1 MKYWKAYL
9 TFVRPYTK
17 WIILTLFIG
26 ILKFGIPSLLPLVQ
40 KYVVDDILMNGGM
53 AAGQK
58 VSQLLIVLG
67 ITLFLFVIVRGPVE
81 YARQYFAQ
89 FITARILFD
98 LRNRLYGHL
107 QRLSLRYYQNTKVG
121 EIISRFINDAEQT
134 KNIVEVG
141 MMNVW
146 LDTFTLVFVLGFMFY
161 LNPLLALV
169 SIAIFPLYAIAV
181 KVLYKRLKK
190 LTKDRSAALAGIQA
204 YLHERIQGISVI
216 RSFALERHDRKKFEG
231 INGKYLQK
239 AMAHSRWNAW
249 TFAIINTM
257 TDIAPLLV
265 IGYGGYQVIQGH
277 LTLGTFVA
285 FFGYLDRLYAP
296 LKRLI
301 NSSTTLTQASASWER
316 VLELL
321 EEPYDMTDEPDAAVL
336 PRGSHGLAFRNVWFR
351 YQEQGQWVLKDISF
365 AAAPGQTVAF
375 VGMSGGGKSSLVGL
389 IPRFYDI
396 QKGEVIVGGR
406 DVRQWTME
414 SLRSGIG
421 MVLQDNFL
429 FSGSVRDNI
438 LFGRPDADE
447 EAVTAAAKAANA
459 HDFIMQLS
467 SGYDTEVGERG
478 VKLSGGQKQ
487 RIAIARVFLKDPP
500 ILILDEA
507 TSALDLESEHLIQ
520 QSLLQL
526 AHSRTTLIVAHR
538 LSTITH
544 ADQII
549 VMKDGEIAERG
560 THDELMAK
568 PDGVYAQLYNIQN
581 LTPVEVRL
589 GNDGLGND
597 LRPPAPIVGRR
608 GSY

>member
-1 MKYWKAYL
+1 MKYWKAYFK
-9 TFVRPYTK
+9 FVKPYTK
-17 WIILTLFIG
+17 WIILTLLIG

-40 KYVVDDILMNGGM
+40 KYVVDDILMNGAM
-53 AAGQK
+53 DIEHK
-58 VSQLLIVLG
+58 VSQLMIVLA
-67 ITLFLFVIVRGPVE
+67 ITFVLFVIVRGPVE

-89 FITARILFD
+89 FITAKILFD
-98 LRNRLYGHL
+98 LRNKLYGHL
-107 QRLSLRYYQNTKVG
+107 QRLSLKYYQNTKVG

-161 LNPLLALV
+161 LNPLLTLV
-169 SIAIFPLYAIAV
+169 SISIFPLYAIAV

-216 RSFALERHDRKKFEG
+216 RSFALEKHDRKQFEA
-231 INGKYLQK
+231 INGKYLNK

-249 TFAIINTM
+249 TFAVINTL

-301 NSSTTLTQASASWER
+301 NSSTILTQASASWER

-321 EEPYDMTDEPDAAVL
+321 DEPYDMTDDQHAMQL
-336 PRGSHGLAFRNVWFR
+336 PAGSHSVAFRNVWFK
-351 YQEQGQWVLKDISF
+351 YQEQGSWVLKNISLQVN
-365 AAAPGQTVAF
+365 PGQTVAF

-396 QKGEVIVGGR
+396 QKGSVIVGGK

-414 SLRSGIG
+414 SLRSKVG

-429 FSGSVRDNI
+429 FSGTVRDNI
-438 LFGRPDADE
+438 MLGNPEADE
-447 EAVTAAAKAANA
+447 EAVISAAKAANA
-459 HDFIMQLS
+459 HDFIMNLS
-467 SGYDTEVGERG
+467 QGYDTEVGERG

-487 RIAIARVFLKDPP
+487 RIAIARVFLKDPS

-520 QSLLQL
+520 QALQQL
-526 AHSRTTLIVAHR
+526 SKSRTTLIVAHR

-549 VMKDGEIAERG
+549 VMKNGTVAERG
-560 THDELMAK
+560 THEELMQR
-568 PDGVYAQLYNIQN
+568 DGVYSQLYNIQN
-581 LTPVEVRL
+581 L
-589 GNDGLGND
+589 N
-597 LRPPAPIVGRR
+597 A
-608 GSY
+608 

>member
-1 MKYWKAYL
+1 M
-9 TFVRPYTK
+9 
-17 WIILTLFIG
+17 FIG

-40 KYVVDDILMNGGM
+40 KYVVDDILLNGSIDLEH
-53 AAGQK
+53 K
-58 VSQLLIVLG
+58 VSQLMIVLG
-67 ITLFLFVIVRGPVE
+67 ATLFLFVIVRGPVE

-89 FITARILFD
+89 LITARILFD
-98 LRNRLYGHL
+98 LRNKLYAHL

-146 LDTFTLVFVLGFMFY
+146 LDMFTLVFVLGFMFY
-161 LNPLLALV
+161 LNPWLTLV

-216 RSFALERHDRKKFEG
+216 RSFALERYDRKKFEG
-231 INGKYLQK
+231 TNGRFLQK
-239 AMAHSRWNAW
+239 ALAHSRWNAW
-249 TFAIINTM
+249 TFAIINTL

-265 IGYGGYQVIQGH
+265 IGYGGYQVIYGD

-296 LKRLI
+296 LRRLI

-321 EEPYDMTDEPDAAVL
+321 EEPYDMTDAPDAAVL
-336 PRGSHGLAFRNVWFR
+336 PQGSHGVMFRDVWFKYR
-351 YQEQGQWVLKDISF
+351 EDGDWVLKNISLEVI
-365 AAAPGQTVAF
+365 PGQTVAF

-389 IPRFYDI
+389 IPRFYDV
-396 QKGEVIVGGR
+396 QRGTLTVGGR
-406 DVRQWTME
+406 DVRAWTME
-414 SLRSGIG
+414 SLRSRIG

-447 EAVTAAAKAANA
+447 AAVIEAARAANA
-459 HDFIMQLS
+459 HDFIMQLPQ
-467 SGYDTEVGERG
+467 GYDTEVGERG

-500 ILILDEA
+500 ILVLDEA

-520 QSLLQL
+520 QSLQQL
-526 AHSRTTLIVAHR
+526 SRARTTLIVAHR

-549 VMKDGEIAERG
+549 VLKNGEIAERG
-560 THDELMAK
+560 THDELMAN
-568 PDGVYAQLYNIQN
+568 PDGVYAQLYNIQH
-581 LTPVEVRL
+581 LSPVESGEL
-589 GNDGLGND
+589 G
-597 LRPPAPIVGRR
+597 
-608 GSY
+608 

>member
-1 MKYWKAYL
+1 MKFWKSYFK
-9 TFVRPYTK
+9 FVKPYTK
-17 WIILTLFIG
+17 WIILTLIIG
-26 ILKFGIPSLLPLVQ
+26 MLKFGIPSLLPLVQ
-40 KYVVDDILMNGGM
+40 KYVVDDILMNGAM
-53 AAGQK
+53 DIDHR
-58 VSQLLIVLG
+58 VSQLMIILG
-67 ITLFLFVIVRGPVE
+67 ITFVLFVIVRSPVE

-89 FITARILFD
+89 FITAKILYD
-98 LRNRLYGHL
+98 LRNKLYSHL
-107 QRLSLRYYQNTKVG
+107 QRLSLKYYQNTKVG

-161 LNPLLALV
+161 LNPMLTIV
-169 SIAIFPLYAIAV
+169 SISIFPLYAIAV

-190 LTKDRSAALAGIQA
+190 LTKDRSAALADIQA

-216 RSFALERHDRKKFEG
+216 RSFALEKHDRKQFEV
-231 INGKYLQK
+231 INGKYLNK

-249 TFAIINTM
+249 TFAVINTL

-277 LTLGTFVA
+277 LTLGTFIA
-285 FFGYLDRLYAP
+285 FFGYLDRLYGP

-301 NSSTTLTQASASWER
+301 NSSTILTQASASWER

-321 EEPYDMTDEPDAAVL
+321 DEPYDMTDDKHAVEL
-336 PRGSHGLAFRNVWFR
+336 PKGSHSVAFQNVWFK
-351 YQEQGQWVLKDISF
+351 YQEDGGWVLKDISLQVN
-365 AAAPGQTVAF
+365 PGQTVAF

-396 QKGEVIVGGR
+396 QKGSVIVGGQ

-414 SLRSGIG
+414 SLRSKVG

-429 FSGSVRDNI
+429 FSGTVRDNI
-438 LFGRPDADE
+438 MLGNPEADE
-447 EAVTAAAKAANA
+447 ESVISAAKAANA
-459 HDFIMQLS
+459 HEFIMNLS
-467 SGYDTEVGERG
+467 QGYDTEVGERG

-500 ILILDEA
+500 VLILDEA

-520 QSLLQL
+520 QSLQQL
-526 AHSRTTLIVAHR
+526 SKSRTTLIVAHR

-549 VMKDGEIAERG
+549 VMKDGTVAERG
-560 THDELMAK
+560 THEELMQT
-568 PDGVYAQLYNIQN
+568 DGVYSQLYNIQN
-581 LTPVEVRL
+581 L
-589 GNDGLGND
+589 N
-597 LRPPAPIVGRR
+597 A
-608 GSY
+608 

>member
-1 MKYWKAYL
+1 MKHWKAYF
-9 TFVRPYTK
+9 TFVKPYSK

-26 ILKFGIPSLLPLVQ
+26 VLKFGIPSLLPLVQ
-40 KYVVDDILMNGGM
+40 KYVVDDILLNQTIGL
-53 AAGQK
+53 QEQ
-58 VSQLLIVLG
+58 VSQLMIVLG

-89 FITARILFD
+89 LITAKILFD
-98 LRNRLYGHL
+98 LRNKLYSHL

-146 LDTFTLVFVLGFMFY
+146 LDAFTLTFVLGFMFY
-161 LNPLLALV
+161 LDPVLTLV
-169 SIAIFPLYAIAV
+169 AIAIFPLYAIAV
-181 KVLYKRLKK
+181 KVLYKRLKI

-216 RSFALERHDRKKFEG
+216 RSFALESHDQVKLAG
-231 INGKYLQK
+231 INGNYLNK
-239 AMAHSRWNAW
+239 ALAHSRWNAW
-249 TFAIINTM
+249 TFAIINTL

-265 IGYGGYQVIQGH
+265 IGYGGYQVIQGN
-277 LTLGTFVA
+277 LTLGTFIA
-285 FFGYLDRLYAP
+285 FFGYLDRLYSP
-296 LKRLI
+296 LRRLI
-301 NSSTTLTQASASWER
+301 NSSTVLTQASASWER

-321 EEPYDMTDEPDAAVL
+321 EEPYDMVDKPGALTL
-336 PRGSHGLAFRNVWFR
+336 SGGSHGIGLRNVCFK
-351 YQEQGQWVLKDISF
+351 YHDQDPWVLKNITLQIN
-365 AAAPGQTVAF
+365 PGQTVAF

-396 QKGEVIVGGR
+396 QKGSLQVGGR
-406 DVRQWTME
+406 DVKDWTME
-414 SLRSGIG
+414 SLRGSIG

-429 FSGSVRDNI
+429 FSGSVRENI
-438 LFGRPDADE
+438 LLGNPGSSE
-447 EAVTAAAKAANA
+447 EAVYEAAKAANA
-459 HDFIMQLS
+459 HDFIMELPK
-467 SGYDTEVGERG
+467 GYDTEVGERG

-520 QSLLQL
+520 QSLQQL
-526 AHSRTTLIVAHR
+526 SRSRTTLIVAHR

-549 VMKDGEIAERG
+549 VMKNGTIAERG
-560 THDELMAK
+560 THNQLMDKA
-568 PDGVYAQLYNIQN
+568 GVYAQLYNIQN
-581 LTPVEVRL
+581 LNP
-589 GNDGLGND
+589 
-597 LRPPAPIVGRR
+597 
-608 GSY
+608 

>member
-1 MKYWKAYL
+1 MKQWKAYFK
-9 TFVRPYTK
+9 FVKPYTK
-17 WIILTLFIG
+17 WIILTLIIG

-40 KYVVDDILMNGGM
+40 KYVVDDILLNQ
-53 AAGQK
+53 AVDITEK
-58 VSQLLIVLG
+58 INRLLVVLG
-67 ITLFLFVIVRGPVE
+67 GTFFLFVIVRGPVE

-89 FITARILFD
+89 FITAKILFD
-98 LRNRLYGHL
+98 LRNKLYAHL

-121 EIISRFINDAEQT
+121 EVISRFINDAEQT

-146 LDTFTLVFVLGFMFY
+146 LDSFTLVFVLGFMFY
-161 LNPLLALV
+161 LNPLLTLV
-169 SIAIFPLYAIAV
+169 AISIFPLYAIAV

-216 RSFALERHDRKKFEG
+216 RSFALERHDARQFEG
-231 INGKYLQK
+231 INGKYLSR

-249 TFAIINTM
+249 TFAIINTL

-301 NSSTTLTQASASWER
+301 NSSTILTQASASWER

-321 EEPYDMTDEPDAAVL
+321 EEPYEMTDAKGAEVMPA
-336 PRGSHGLAFRNVWFR
+336 GTHGITFRNVWFK
-351 YQEQGQWVLKDISF
+351 YQEQGNWVLKNISLQVN
-365 AAAPGQTVAF
+365 PGQTVAF

-396 QKGEVIVGGR
+396 QKGTLTVGGK
-406 DVRQWTME
+406 DVRDWTME
-414 SLRSGIG
+414 SLRSRVG

-429 FSGSVRDNI
+429 FSGNVRDNI
-438 LFGRPDADE
+438 KLGNPEADDE
-447 EAVTAAAKAANA
+447 DVVAAAKAANA
-459 HDFIMQLS
+459 HEFIMALPQ
-467 SGYDTEVGERG
+467 GYDTEVGERG

-487 RIAIARVFLKDPP
+487 RVAIARVFLKDPP

-520 QSLLQL
+520 QSLQDLSK
-526 AHSRTTLIVAHR
+526 SRTTLIVAHR

-544 ADQII
+544 ADLII
-549 VMKDGEIAERG
+549 VMKNGAIAERG
-560 THDELMAK
+560 THEELMAK
-568 PDGVYAQLYNIQN
+568 PEGVYAQLYNIQN
-581 LTPVEVRL
+581 L
-589 GNDGLGND
+589 NHQ
-597 LRPPAPIVGRR
+597 
-608 GSY
+608 

>member
-1 MKYWKAYL
+1 MKQWKAYFK
-9 TFVRPYTK
+9 FVRPYTK
-17 WIILTLFIG
+17 WIILTLIIG

-40 KYVVDDILMNGGM
+40 KYVVDDILLNQVVDIGE
-53 AAGQK
+53 K
-58 VSQLLIVLG
+58 INRLLIVLG
-67 ITLFLFVIVRGPVE
+67 GTLFLFVIVRGPVE

-89 FITARILFD
+89 FITAKILFD
-98 LRNRLYGHL
+98 LRNKLYAHL

-121 EIISRFINDAEQT
+121 EVISRFINDAEQT

-146 LDTFTLVFVLGFMFY
+146 LDSFTLVFVLGFMLY
-161 LNPLLALV
+161 LDPFLTLV
-169 SIAIFPLYAIAV
+169 AISIFPLYAIAV

-216 RSFALERHDRKKFEG
+216 RSFALERHDARQFEG
-231 INGKYLQK
+231 INGKYLSR

-249 TFAIINTM
+249 TFAIINTL

-265 IGYGGYQVIQGH
+265 IGYGGYLVIQDH
-277 LTLGTFVA
+277 LTLGTFIA

-301 NSSTTLTQASASWER
+301 NSSTILTQASASWER

-321 EEPYDMTDEPDAAVL
+321 EEPYEMTDAKGAAVM
-336 PRGSHGLAFRNVWFR
+336 PAGTHGISFRNVWFK
-351 YQEQGQWVLKDISF
+351 YQEEGNWVLKNISLQVN
-365 AAAPGQTVAF
+365 PGQTVAF

-396 QKGEVIVGGR
+396 QKGTLTVGGK
-406 DVRQWTME
+406 DVRDWTME
-414 SLRSGIG
+414 SLRSRVG

-429 FSGSVRDNI
+429 FSGNVRDNI
-438 LFGRPDADE
+438 KLGNPEADE
-447 EAVTAAAKAANA
+447 EAVVAAAKAANA
-459 HDFIMQLS
+459 HDFIMALPQ
-467 SGYDTEVGERG
+467 GYDTEVGERG

-487 RIAIARVFLKDPP
+487 RVAIARVFLKDPP

-520 QSLLQL
+520 QSLQDLSK
-526 AHSRTTLIVAHR
+526 SRTTLIVAHR

-544 ADQII
+544 ADLII
-549 VMKDGEIAERG
+549 VMKNGAVAERG
-560 THDELMAK
+560 THEELMAK
-568 PDGVYAQLYNIQN
+568 PEGVYAQLYNIQN
-581 LTPVEVRL
+581 L
-589 GNDGLGND
+589 
-597 LRPPAPIVGRR
+597 
-608 GSY
+608 SHQ

>member
-1 MKYWKAYL
+1 MKHWKAYL

-17 WIILTLFIG
+17 WILLTLFIG
-26 ILKFGIPSLLPLVQ
+26 ILKFGIPTLLPLVQ
-40 KYVVDDILMNGGM
+40 KYVVDDILLNG
-53 AAGQK
+53 AIDLEHK
-58 VSQLLIVLG
+58 VSQLMIVLG
-67 ITLFLFVIVRGPVE
+67 ATLFLFVIVRGPVE

-89 FITARILFD
+89 LITARILFD
-98 LRNRLYGHL
+98 LRNKLYAHL

-146 LDTFTLVFVLGFMFY
+146 LDMFTLVFVLGFMFY
-161 LNPLLALV
+161 LNPWLTLV

-231 INGKYLQK
+231 TNGRFLQK
-239 AMAHSRWNAW
+239 ALAHSRWNAW
-249 TFAIINTM
+249 TFAIINTL

-265 IGYGGYQVIQGH
+265 IGYGGYQVIYGD

-296 LKRLI
+296 LRRLI

-321 EEPYDMTDEPDAAVL
+321 EEPYDMTDAPDAAVL
-336 PRGSHGLAFRNVWFR
+336 PQGSHGVMFRDVWFKYR
-351 YQEQGQWVLKDISF
+351 EDGDWVLKNISLEVN
-365 AAAPGQTVAF
+365 PGQTVAF

-389 IPRFYDI
+389 IPRFYDV
-396 QKGEVIVGGR
+396 QRGTLTVGGR
-406 DVRQWTME
+406 DVRAWTME
-414 SLRSGIG
+414 SLRSRIG

-447 EAVTAAAKAANA
+447 DAVIEAARAANA
-459 HDFIMQLS
+459 HDFIMQLPQ
-467 SGYDTEVGERG
+467 GYDTEVGERG

-500 ILILDEA
+500 ILVLDEA

-520 QSLLQL
+520 QSLQQL
-526 AHSRTTLIVAHR
+526 SRARTTLIVAHR

-549 VMKDGEIAERG
+549 VLKNGEIAERG
-560 THDELMAK
+560 THDELMANS
-568 PDGVYAQLYNIQN
+568 DGVYAQLYNIQH
-581 LTPVEVRL
+581 LSPVESGEL
-589 GNDGLGND
+589 G
-597 LRPPAPIVGRR
+597 
-608 GSY
+608 

>member
-1 MKYWKAYL
+1 MKHWKAYL
-9 TFVRPYTK
+9 IFVRPYTK
-17 WIILTLFIG
+17 WILLTLFIG

-40 KYVVDDILMNGGM
+40 KYVVDDILLNG
-53 AAGQK
+53 AIDLEHK
-58 VSQLLIVLG
+58 VSQLMIVLG
-67 ITLFLFVIVRGPVE
+67 ATLFLFVIVRGPVE

-89 FITARILFD
+89 LITARILFD
-98 LRNRLYGHL
+98 LRNKLYAHL

-146 LDTFTLVFVLGFMFY
+146 LDMFTLVFVLGFMFY
-161 LNPLLALV
+161 LNPWLTLV

-231 INGKYLQK
+231 TNGRFLQK
-239 AMAHSRWNAW
+239 ALAHSRWNAW
-249 TFAIINTM
+249 TFAIINTL

-265 IGYGGYQVIQGH
+265 IGYGGYQVIYGD

-296 LKRLI
+296 LRRLI

-321 EEPYDMTDEPDAAVL
+321 EEPYDMTDAPDAAVL
-336 PRGSHGLAFRNVWFR
+336 PQGSHGVMFRDVWFKYR
-351 YQEQGQWVLKDISF
+351 EDGDWVLKNISLEVN
-365 AAAPGQTVAF
+365 PGQTVAF

-389 IPRFYDI
+389 IPRFYDV
-396 QKGEVIVGGR
+396 QRGTLTVGGR
-406 DVRQWTME
+406 DVRAWTME
-414 SLRSGIG
+414 SLRSRIG

-447 EAVTAAAKAANA
+447 DAVIEAARAANA
-459 HDFIMQLS
+459 HDFIMQLPQ
-467 SGYDTEVGERG
+467 GYDTEVGERG

-500 ILILDEA
+500 ILVLDEA

-520 QSLLQL
+520 QSLQQL
-526 AHSRTTLIVAHR
+526 SRARTTLIVAHR

-549 VMKDGEIAERG
+549 VLKNGEIAERG
-560 THDELMAK
+560 THDELMAN
-568 PDGVYAQLYNIQN
+568 PDGVYAQLYNIQH
-581 LTPVEVRL
+581 LSPVESGEL
-589 GNDGLGND
+589 G
-597 LRPPAPIVGRR
+597 
-608 GSY
+608 

>member
-1 MKYWKAYL
+1 MSQWKSYFR
-9 TFVRPYTK
+9 FVKPYTK
-17 WIILTLFIG
+17 WIIITLLIG
-26 ILKFGIPSLLPLVQ
+26 ILKFGIPSLLPLVL
-40 KYVVDDILMNGGM
+40 KYVVDDLLMNHGLTI
-53 AAGQK
+53 QQQIQ
-58 VSQLLIVLG
+58 QLMVILG

-89 FITARILFD
+89 YITARILYD
-98 LRNRLYGHL
+98 LRNKLYEHL

-146 LDTFTLVFVLGFMFY
+146 LDLFTLIFVLGFMFY
-161 LNPLLALV
+161 LDPVLTLV
-169 SIAIFPLYAIAV
+169 SIAIMPLYAISV

-216 RSFALERHDRKKFEG
+216 RSFALENYDQKQFGGTNKAF
-231 INGKYLQK
+231 LQK
-239 AMAHSRWNAW
+239 GLAQSRWNAW
-249 TFAIINTM
+249 TFAIINTL

-265 IGYGGYQVIQGH
+265 IGYGGYQVILGH

-301 NSSTTLTQASASWER
+301 NSSTVLTQASASWER
-316 VLELL
+316 VHELL
-321 EEPYDMTDEPDAAVL
+321 EQPYDMKDEPHSEILQTDSCSV
-336 PRGSHGLAFRNVWFR
+336 AFNQVWFK
-351 YQEQGQWVLKDISF
+351 YQDAGGWVLKDISLNVH
-365 AAAPGQTVAF
+365 PGETIAF

-396 QKGEVIVGGR
+396 QEGSVQVNGK
-406 DVRQWTME
+406 DVRQYTMQ
-414 SLRSGIG
+414 SLRSHVG

-429 FSGSVRDNI
+429 FSGSVKDNI
-438 LFGRPDADE
+438 ILGNPGAGE
-447 EAVTAAAKAANA
+447 EEVIAAAKAANA
-459 HDFIMQLS
+459 HEFILKLPQ
-467 SGYDTEVGERG
+467 GYDTEVGERG

-520 QSLLQL
+520 QSLRDL
-526 AHSRTTLIVAHR
+526 SSNRTTLVVAHR

-544 ADQII
+544 ADRIY
-549 VMKDGEIAERG
+549 VLKDGEVVESG
-560 THDELMAK
+560 THEELMLSV
-568 PDGVYAQLYNIQN
+568 GVYAGLYSIQN
-581 LTPVEVRL
+581 LNPS
-589 GNDGLGND
+589 G
-597 LRPPAPIVGRR
+597 
-608 GSY
+608 

>member
-1 MKYWKAYL
+1 M
-9 TFVRPYTK
+9 
-17 WIILTLFIG
+17 
-26 ILKFGIPSLLPLVQ
+26 LKFGIPSLLPLVQ
-40 KYVVDDILMNGGM
+40 KYVVDDILLNQSVEIGE
-53 AAGQK
+53 K
-58 VSQLLIVLG
+58 INRLLTVLG
-67 ITLFLFVIVRGPVE
+67 GTFFLFVIVRGPVE

-89 FITARILFD
+89 FITAKILFD
-98 LRNRLYGHL
+98 LRNKLYTHL

-141 MMNVW
+141 MMNIW
-146 LDTFTLVFVLGFMFY
+146 LDLFTLVFVLGFMFY

-169 SIAIFPLYAIAV
+169 AISIFPLYALAV

-216 RSFALERHDRKKFEG
+216 RSFALERHEARQFEG
-231 INGKYLQK
+231 INGKYLSR

-249 TFAIINTM
+249 TFAIINTL

-301 NSSTTLTQASASWER
+301 NSSTILTQASASWER
-316 VLELL
+316 VMELL
-321 EEPYDMTDEPDAAVL
+321 EEPYDMTDAQDAAIM
-336 PRGSHGLAFRNVWFR
+336 PSGIHGVAFRNVWFK
-351 YQEQGQWVLKDISF
+351 YQEQGNWVLKNISLQIN
-365 AAAPGQTVAF
+365 PGQTVAF

-396 QKGEVIVGGR
+396 QKGSLTVGGKEIKH
-406 DVRQWTME
+406 WTME
-414 SLRSGIG
+414 SLRSQIG

-438 LFGRPDADE
+438 KLGNPEADD
-447 EAVTAAAKAANA
+447 EAVEAAAKAANA
-459 HDFIMQLS
+459 HEFILELPQ
-467 SGYDTEVGERG
+467 GYDTEVGERG

-520 QSLLQL
+520 QSLQHLSQ
-526 AHSRTTLIVAHR
+526 SRTTLIVAHR

-544 ADQII
+544 ADLII
-549 VMKDGEIAERG
+549 VMKNGSIAERG
-560 THDELMAK
+560 THEQLMSK
-568 PDGVYAQLYNIQN
+568 EDGVYAQLYNIQN
-581 LTPVEVRL
+581 L
-589 GNDGLGND
+589 NHQ
-597 LRPPAPIVGRR
+597 
-608 GSY
+608 

>member
-1 MKYWKAYL
+1 MKHWKAYL

-17 WIILTLFIG
+17 WILLTLFIG

-40 KYVVDDILMNGGM
+40 KYVVDDILLNG
-53 AAGQK
+53 AIDLEHK
-58 VSQLLIVLG
+58 VSQLMIVLG
-67 ITLFLFVIVRGPVE
+67 ATLFLFVIVRGPVE

-89 FITARILFD
+89 LITARILFD
-98 LRNRLYGHL
+98 LRNKLYAHL

-146 LDTFTLVFVLGFMFY
+146 LDMFTLVFVLGFMFY
-161 LNPLLALV
+161 LNPWLTLV

-231 INGKYLQK
+231 TNGRFLHK
-239 AMAHSRWNAW
+239 ALAHSRWNAW
-249 TFAIINTM
+249 TFAIINTL

-265 IGYGGYQVIQGH
+265 IGYGGYQVIYGD

-296 LKRLI
+296 LRRLI

-321 EEPYDMTDEPDAAVL
+321 EEPYDMTDAPDAAVL
-336 PRGSHGLAFRNVWFR
+336 PQGSHGVMFRDVWFKYR
-351 YQEQGQWVLKDISF
+351 EDGDWVLKNISLEVN
-365 AAAPGQTVAF
+365 PGQTVAF

-389 IPRFYDI
+389 IPRFYDV
-396 QKGEVIVGGR
+396 QRGTLTVGGR
-406 DVRQWTME
+406 DVRAWTME
-414 SLRSGIG
+414 SLRSRIG

-447 EAVTAAAKAANA
+447 DAVIEAARAANA
-459 HDFIMQLS
+459 HDFIMQLPQ
-467 SGYDTEVGERG
+467 GYDTEVGERG

-500 ILILDEA
+500 ILVLDEA

-520 QSLLQL
+520 QSLQQL
-526 AHSRTTLIVAHR
+526 SRARTTLIVAHR

-549 VMKDGEIAERG
+549 VLKNGEIAERG
-560 THDELMAK
+560 THDELMANS
-568 PDGVYAQLYNIQN
+568 DGVYAQLYNIQH
-581 LTPVEVRL
+581 LSPVESGEL
-589 GNDGLGND
+589 G
-597 LRPPAPIVGRR
+597 
-608 GSY
+608 

>member
-1 MKYWKAYL
+1 MKHWKAY
-9 TFVRPYTK
+9 FVFVKPYTK

-26 ILKFGIPSLLPLVQ
+26 VLKFGIPSLLPLVQ
-40 KYVVDDILMNGGM
+40 KYVIDDILLNKTIGL
-53 AAGQK
+53 QEQ
-58 VSQLLIVLG
+58 VSQLMIVLG
-67 ITLFLFVIVRGPVE
+67 VTLFLFVIVRGPVE

-89 FITARILFD
+89 LITAKILFD
-98 LRNRLYGHL
+98 LRNKLYSHL

-146 LDTFTLVFVLGFMFY
+146 LDAFTLVFVLGFMFY
-161 LNPLLALV
+161 LDPVLTLV
-169 SIAIFPLYAIAV
+169 AIAIFPLYAIAV
-181 KVLYKRLKK
+181 KVLYKRLKI

-216 RSFALERHDRKKFEG
+216 RSFALERHDQAKLEG
-231 INGKYLQK
+231 INGNYLNK
-239 AMAHSRWNAW
+239 ALAHSRWNAW
-249 TFAIINTM
+249 TFAIINTL

-265 IGYGGYQVIQGH
+265 IGYGGYQVIQGN
-277 LTLGTFVA
+277 LTLGTFIA
-285 FFGYLDRLYAP
+285 FFGYLDRLYSP

-301 NSSTTLTQASASWER
+301 NSSTVLTQASASWER

-321 EEPYDMTDEPDAAVL
+321 EEPYDMVDKPAAL
-336 PRGSHGLAFRNVWFR
+336 ALAGGSHGIALRNVWFK
-351 YQEQGQWVLKDISF
+351 YHIEDPWVLKNITIQIN
-365 AAAPGQTVAF
+365 PGQTVAF

-396 QKGEVIVGGR
+396 QKGSLTVSGR
-406 DVRQWTME
+406 DVKDWTME
-414 SLRSGIG
+414 SLRGSIG

-438 LFGRPDADE
+438 LLGNPDSSE
-447 EAVTAAAKAANA
+447 EAVYEAARAANA
-459 HDFIMQLS
+459 HEFIMELPN
-467 SGYDTEVGERG
+467 GYDTEVGERG

-520 QSLLQL
+520 QSLQQL
-526 AHSRTTLIVAHR
+526 SRSRTTLIVAHR

-549 VMKDGEIAERG
+549 VMKNGSIAERG
-560 THDELMAK
+560 THDQLMDKA
-568 PDGVYAQLYNIQN
+568 GVYAQLYNIQN
-581 LTPVEVRL
+581 LNP
-589 GNDGLGND
+589 
-597 LRPPAPIVGRR
+597 
-608 GSY
+608 

>member
-1 MKYWKAYL
+1 MKHWKTYFR
-9 TFVRPYTK
+9 FVRPYTK
-17 WIILTLFIG
+17 WIIVTLLIG

-40 KYVVDDILMNGGM
+40 KYVVDDILLNQ
-53 AAGQK
+53 AIDIGQK
-58 VSQLLIVLG
+58 VSQLMTVLG
-67 ITLFLFVIVRGPVE
+67 ITFVLFVIVRGPVE

-89 FITARILFD
+89 FITAKILFD
-98 LRNRLYGHL
+98 LRNRLYEHL

-121 EIISRFINDAEQT
+121 EVISRFINDAEQT

-181 KVLYKRLKK
+181 KILYKRLKK
-190 LTKDRSAALAGIQA
+190 LTKERSAALAGIQA

-216 RSFALERHDRKKFEG
+216 RSFALERYDQKKFEG

-301 NSSTTLTQASASWER
+301 NSSTVLTQASASWER

-321 EEPYDMTDEPDAAVL
+321 DEPYDMTDEPDAEVMTS
-336 PRGSHGLAFRNVWFR
+336 GNHGIELRNVWFK
-351 YQEQGQWVLKDISF
+351 YQEEGTWVLKNISLQVN
-365 AAAPGQTVAF
+365 PGQTVAF

-389 IPRFYDI
+389 ISRFYDI
-396 QKGEVIVGGR
+396 QKGTLTVGGE
-406 DVRQWTME
+406 DVRHWTME
-414 SLRSGIG
+414 SLRSQIG
-421 MVLQDNFL
+421 MVQQDNFL

-438 LFGRPDADE
+438 LLGRPKADE
-447 EAVTAAAKAANA
+447 EAIIAAAKAANA
-459 HDFIMQLS
+459 HDFIMELPQ
-467 SGYDTEVGERG
+467 GYDTEVGERG

-520 QSLLQL
+520 QSLQQL
-526 AHSRTTLIVAHR
+526 SRSRTTLIVAHR

-544 ADQII
+544 ADLII
-549 VMKDGEIAERG
+549 VMKNGEIAERG
-560 THDELMAK
+560 THEQLMANL
-568 PDGVYAQLYNIQN
+568 DGVYAQLYSIQN
-581 LTPVEVRL
+581 LNPQPQLAT
-589 GNDGLGND
+589 
-597 LRPPAPIVGRR
+597 
-608 GSY
+608 

>member
-1 MKYWKAYL
+1 MKHWKTYFR
-9 TFVRPYTK
+9 FVRPYTK
-17 WIILTLFIG
+17 WIIVTLLIG

-40 KYVVDDILMNGGM
+40 KYVVDDILLNQAIDM
-53 AAGQK
+53 GQK
-58 VSQLLIVLG
+58 VSQLMTVLG
-67 ITLFLFVIVRGPVE
+67 ITFVLFVIVRGPVE

-89 FITARILFD
+89 FITAKILFD
-98 LRNRLYGHL
+98 LRNRLYEHL

-121 EIISRFINDAEQT
+121 EVISRFINDAEQT

-181 KVLYKRLKK
+181 KILYKRLKK
-190 LTKDRSAALAGIQA
+190 LTKERSAALAGIQA

-216 RSFALERHDRKKFEG
+216 RSFALERYDQKKFEG

-301 NSSTTLTQASASWER
+301 NSSTVLTQASASWER

-321 EEPYDMTDEPDAAVL
+321 DEPYDMTDEPDAEVMTS
-336 PRGSHGLAFRNVWFR
+336 GNHGIELRNVWFK
-351 YQEQGQWVLKDISF
+351 YQEEGTWVLKNISLQVN
-365 AAAPGQTVAF
+365 PGQTVAF

-389 IPRFYDI
+389 ISRFYDI
-396 QKGEVIVGGR
+396 QKGTLTVGGE
-406 DVRQWTME
+406 DVRHWTME
-414 SLRSGIG
+414 SLRSQIG
-421 MVLQDNFL
+421 MVQQDNFL

-438 LFGRPDADE
+438 LLGRPEADE
-447 EAVTAAAKAANA
+447 EAIIAAAKAANA
-459 HDFIMQLS
+459 HDFIMELPQ
-467 SGYDTEVGERG
+467 GYDTEVGERG

-520 QSLLQL
+520 QSLQQL
-526 AHSRTTLIVAHR
+526 SRSRTTLIVAHR

-544 ADQII
+544 ADLII
-549 VMKDGEIAERG
+549 VMKNGEIAERG
-560 THDELMAK
+560 THEQLMANL
-568 PDGVYAQLYNIQN
+568 DGVYAQLYSIQN
-581 LTPVEVRL
+581 LNPQPQLAT
-589 GNDGLGND
+589 
-597 LRPPAPIVGRR
+597 
-608 GSY
+608 

>member
-1 MKYWKAYL
+1 MKHWKAY
-9 TFVRPYTK
+9 FVFVKPYTK

-40 KYVVDDILMNGGM
+40 KYVVDDILLSKTLGL
-53 AAGQK
+53 QEQ
-58 VSQLLIVLG
+58 VSQLMIVLG
-67 ITLFLFVIVRGPVE
+67 VTLFLFVIVRGPVE

-89 FITARILFD
+89 LITAKILFD
-98 LRNRLYGHL
+98 LRNKLYSHL

-146 LDTFTLVFVLGFMFY
+146 LDAFTLVFVLGFMFY
-161 LNPLLALV
+161 LDPVLTLV
-169 SIAIFPLYAIAV
+169 AIAIFPLYAIAV
-181 KVLYKRLKK
+181 KVLYKRLKI

-216 RSFALERHDRKKFEG
+216 RSFALERHDQAKLEG
-231 INGKYLQK
+231 INGNYLNK
-239 AMAHSRWNAW
+239 ALAHSRWNAW
-249 TFAIINTM
+249 TFAIINTL

-265 IGYGGYQVIQGH
+265 IGYGGYQVIQQN
-277 LTLGTFVA
+277 LTLGTFIA
-285 FFGYLDRLYAP
+285 FFGYLDRLYSP

-301 NSSTTLTQASASWER
+301 NSSTVLTQASASWER

-321 EEPYDMTDEPDAAVL
+321 EEPYDMVDKPGALTL
-336 PRGSHGLAFRNVWFR
+336 SGGSHGIALRNVWFK
-351 YQEQGQWVLKDISF
+351 YHAQDPWVLRNITIQIN
-365 AAAPGQTVAF
+365 PGQTVAF

-396 QKGEVIVGGR
+396 QKGSLAVGGR
-406 DVRQWTME
+406 DVKDWTME
-414 SLRSGIG
+414 SLRGSIG

-429 FSGSVRDNI
+429 FSGTVRDNI
-438 LFGRPDADE
+438 LLGNPGSSE
-447 EAVTAAAKAANA
+447 EAVYEAAKSANA
-459 HDFIMQLS
+459 HDFIMELPN
-467 SGYDTEVGERG
+467 GYDTEVGERG

-520 QSLLQL
+520 QSLQQL
-526 AHSRTTLIVAHR
+526 SRSRTTLIVAHR

-549 VMKDGEIAERG
+549 VMKNGGIAERG
-560 THDELMAK
+560 THDELMDKA
-568 PDGVYAQLYNIQN
+568 GVYAQLYNIQN
-581 LTPVEVRL
+581 LNP
-589 GNDGLGND
+589 
-597 LRPPAPIVGRR
+597 
-608 GSY
+608 